1 MVTWCSKAVNRN
13 FLSPFAA
20 LRTRSCP
27 LGPLSRLGVR
37 RWLDC
42 SMFSLVIALPST
54 PSAGGCP
61 PLFGC
66 FAGTTTLYD
75 SPPPCMWGLSL
86 IAFPHRPAIFRP
98 RVATG
103 PLGSRAWSFYTCV
116 GSSTPQG
123 RAALALS
130 HIAFL
135 RSGCLDTVRSLIR
148 RFRSSIS
155 RLHIPLSNASS
166 AASQPPSHGSGPG
179 WFAVPCPY
187 DFFHHCSMPVYPDA
201 IQDSLLTCLLD
212 FDQAGFAP
220 AGRQ

>member
-13 FLSPFAA
+13 FRSPFAA
-20 LRTRSCP
+20 LRTRSSP

-42 SMFSLVIALPST
+42 SMFSLVILLPST

-86 IAFPHRPAIFRP
+86 IAFPHRPTFFRP
-98 RVATG
+98 RVAPG

-116 GSSTPQG
+116 GSSTPRG
-123 RAALALS
+123 RDALAL
-130 HIAFL
+130 AYAAL
-135 RSGCLDTVRSLIR
+135 LPSGYGDTVGSPHS
-148 RFRSSIS
+148 RFRSS
-155 RLHIPLSNASS
+155 
-166 AASQPPSHGSGPG
+166 
-179 WFAVPCPY
+179 
-187 DFFHHCSMPVYPDA
+187 
-201 IQDSLLTCLLD
+201 
-212 FDQAGFAP
+212 
-220 AGRQ
+220 

>member
-13 FLSPFAA
+13 FRSPFAA
-20 LRTRSCP
+20 LRTRSSP

-42 SMFSLVIALPST
+42 SMFSLVILLPST

-86 IAFPHRPAIFRP
+86 IAFPHRPTFLRP

-103 PLGSRAWSFYTCV
+103 VAVGTTVTRCPPHGPVLARLAHTVLTLDVWRRSAHWDRDVRCEQKEYGPQAAPESAPRSNGSV
-116 GSSTPQG
+116 GSAAEAGVAIDAARLSETLSFAARCPVRRGIGNTPLPQTVATSG
-123 RAALALS
+123 YPRWTRAYA
-130 HIAFL
+130 
-135 RSGCLDTVRSLIR
+135 V
-148 RFRSSIS
+148 
-155 RLHIPLSNASS
+155 
-166 AASQPPSHGSGPG
+166 AA
-179 WFAVPCPY
+179 
-187 DFFHHCSMPVYPDA
+187 
-201 IQDSLLTCLLD
+201 
-212 FDQAGFAP
+212 AP
-220 AGRQ
+220 